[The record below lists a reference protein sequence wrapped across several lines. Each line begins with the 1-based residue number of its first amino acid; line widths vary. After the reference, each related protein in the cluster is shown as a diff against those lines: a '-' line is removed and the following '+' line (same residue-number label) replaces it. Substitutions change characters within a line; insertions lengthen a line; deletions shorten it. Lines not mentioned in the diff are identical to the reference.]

1 MLLVLK
7 LDQYGYRSNCFQMK
21 KKSLRRFC
29 NCIYIHNICTHKIQ
43 TLKIL
48 INMNY
53 VIDSLAKNN
62 CTDCCRDRIRYI
74 LHRPPARGSH
84 IYLVLTTLIFFA
96 WILDFEK
103 RIKTAHNCT
112 WEVWRQILNRLRLH
126 FHFWIFLTLLAKS
139 LMNKNS
145 GGDM

>member
-62 CTDCCRDRIRYI
+62 CTIAYLSTVVVTESSISYTDRLPAGLTFI
-74 LHRPPARGSH
+74 L
-84 IYLVLTTLIFFA
+84 Y
-96 WILDFEK
+96 
-103 RIKTAHNCT
+103 
-112 WEVWRQILNRLRLH
+112 
-126 FHFWIFLTLLAKS
+126 
-139 LMNKNS
+139 
-145 GGDM
+145 

>member
-29 NCIYIHNICTHKIQ
+29 NCIYIYIHNICTHKIQ

-62 CTDCCRDRIRYI
+62 CTIAYLSTVVVTESSISYTDRLAAGLTFI
-74 LHRPPARGSH
+74 L
-84 IYLVLTTLIFFA
+84 Y
-96 WILDFEK
+96 
-103 RIKTAHNCT
+103 
-112 WEVWRQILNRLRLH
+112 
-126 FHFWIFLTLLAKS
+126 
-139 LMNKNS
+139 
-145 GGDM
+145 